1 MNNLLAISFSAILF
15 FTGCGVDSSQDTEG
29 TTDSVNSQTQN
40 EDKMNEDTKE
50 ESNTGS
56 SANDSESNAE
66 ADAATLDKG
75 RAQVILEDYEKAFKM
90 VINNTNDQQK
100 LNEYSTKQELQEHFE
115 HFMSTDRANSF
126 VNTYFRVEDDGLY
139 VKAMGGPT
147 FLLEDEA
154 FSFEKVSNQ
163 QYQVIQER
171 YNQQMGPTNV
181 RNIFTLV
188 KQDGIWIVEQVE
200 QEEISGENENT
211 SPDNNESNIE
221 SKTLNKAQATR
232 VLEEYETAFKKVVN
246 YTNDEG
252 IQQEYTTKEGLQTH
266 FEHFV
271 APDIAASLVDTYFR
285 VENGNVYVEAKGG
298 PLYLNENN
306 PYQFS
311 ETANGMYKITQ
322 EIDNQ
327 LRGHIQVE
335 FVLSTRNT
343 VWVIEEI
350 NTTQL
355 D

>member
-1 MNNLLAISFSAILF
+1 MNKLLTISFSATLF
-15 FTGCGVDSSQDTEG
+15 FTGCGVDSFQGNGDTINE
-29 TTDSVNSQTQN
+29 TNAQTQK
-40 EDKMNEDTKE
+40 EDKTNGDTNNN
-50 ESNTGS
+50 SGTGS
-56 SANDSESNAE
+56 NDGGDAESSTNS
-66 ADAATLDKG
+66 LDKG

-90 VINNTNDQQK
+90 VINNINDQQK
-100 LNEYSTKQELQEHFE
+100 LKEYSTKQELQDHFE

-126 VNTYFRVEDDGLY
+126 VNTYFRVEEDGLY

-200 QEEISGENENT
+200 QEEISGDNENS
-211 SPDNNESNIE
+211 SPDSNESNIE
-221 SKTLNKAQATR
+221 SKTLTKAQATR
-232 VLEEYETAFKKVVN
+232 VLEEYETAFKKVVS

-252 IQQEYTTKEGLQTH
+252 IQQEYTTKEGLETH

-271 APDIAASLVDTYFR
+271 APDIATSLVDTYFR

-311 ETANGMYKITQ
+311 EADNGMYKVTQ
-322 EIDNQ
+322 EIDNEM
-327 LRGHIQVE
+327 RGHIQVE